1 MIRLTAR
8 FLGFFILASAFAA
21 LAIDVSRSL
30 AGGSLALTQ
39 IGQTAAALAP
49 AKLALLQNAIDP
61 HAHPLLDQTLTR
73 ALRLPTFLVVGAVGV
88 VFLWLARTPRP
99 KIGYSS
105 R

>member
-1 MIRLTAR
+1 MVRLAMR
-8 FLGFFILASAFAA
+8 FLGLFILASAFAA
-21 LAIDVSRSL
+21 FAIDASRSL
-30 AGGSLALTQ
+30 GGGQLIVTQ

-73 ALRLPTFLVVGAVGV
+73 FLRLPTFLIFAALGAL
-88 VFLWLARTPRP
+88 FLWLARKPQP